1 MESTNGSPCDT
12 DLEGDAMEKK
22 NGLKKRKIRK
32 ANNCLVDVKSW
43 DVKEH
48 IAVLYPD
55 VVVCVEVYHN
65 IRKWSKIQEFLVL
78 GHQTLSEPKN
88 KMYCL
93 TDQLMLKAGLHDPSG
108 YFLIED
114 MFLND

>member
-1 MESTNGSPCDT
+1 MKSLWSQNLSG
-12 DLEGDAMEKK
+12 K
-22 NGLKKRKIRK
+22 
-32 ANNCLVDVKSW
+32 VKSW

-108 YFLIED
+108 YFLIEVRNPVHLLHSCGET
-114 MFLND
+114 FLLL